1 MEDLT
6 NNDLIDMQEDYL
18 AEKLNKNL
26 IIEKQYNQMIDELEE
41 LRD

>member
-18 AEKLNKNL
+18 AEQLDKNL
-26 IIEKQYNQMIDELEE
+26 ITEEYYNQQIDELEE

>member
-26 IIEKQYNQMIDELEE
+26 ITEEQYNQMIDELEE

>member
-26 IIEKQYNQMIDELEE
+26 IIEEQYNQMIDELEE

>member
-26 IIEKQYNQMIDELEE
+26 ITEEYYNQQIDELEE